1 MKLFDALKL
10 DDKAVLTA
18 ELAQGSNRLGGSAMG
33 RSIMEACAVNAFLN
47 GENAW
52 KDAVRK
58 LNKGDAWVNDLLVAE
73 PEGKKKR
80 QRNQPQTETAKKSKP
95 SAVDSII
102 QTITN
107 AVKQ

>member
-1 MKLFDALKL
+1 MKLFDALKM
-10 DDKAVLTA
+10 DDKAILTA

-58 LNKGDAWVNDLLVAE
+58 LGKGDAWLNELTVAE
-73 PEGKKKR
+73 PDGKKRR
-80 QRNQPQTETAKKSKP
+80 QRKHTQTGEAKKSKR
-95 SAVDSII
+95 SEVDSIME
-102 QTITN
+102 TISN